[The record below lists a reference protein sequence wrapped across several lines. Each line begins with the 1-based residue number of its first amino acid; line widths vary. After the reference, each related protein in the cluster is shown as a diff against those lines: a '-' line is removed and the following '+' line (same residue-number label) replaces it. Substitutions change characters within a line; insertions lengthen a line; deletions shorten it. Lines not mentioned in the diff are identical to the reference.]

1 MDRRLLVLDMIRP
14 FAVSD
19 QVVRQPLHVR
29 LHVRLHVE
37 TLPWERRLPRP
48 VALVILD
55 WRDAFSETKM

>member
-29 LHVRLHVE
+29 PHVE

-48 VALVILD
+48 VTLVILD